1 MKPARISDD
10 EGAEMGNT
18 SLIRTALLIALLT
31 AFGFAATGRAP
42 AADRSAPA
50 AEPRPPVVTVVGR
63 EASSQD
69 VLGDPNCANAVIR
82 YRHAQA
88 RRDPPDGREHHAEGK
103 RANSE
108 YRG

>member
-1 MKPARISDD
+1 
-10 EGAEMGNT
+10 MGNT

-42 AADRSAPA
+42 AANRSAPA
-50 AEPRPPVVTVVGR
+50 GEPRPPVVTLVGR

-69 VLGDPNCANAVIR
+69 VLGNPNFADAVIR
-82 YRHAQA
+82 YRHSRA
-88 RRDPPDGREHHAEGK
+88 RRDPRDGHEHHEVGK